1 VEDLE
6 SQIAE
11 TPKPR
16 DPIQQIDFLTSAND
30 ATASSRLLTLRIYRI
45 FQRPLE
51 LSRHGL
57 EGREATIAYPAR
69 SKVAAAAT
77 FAIVETALFIQ
88 PPP

>member
-16 DPIQQIDFLTSAND
+16 DPIQQVDFLTSAND
-30 ATASSRLLTLRIYRI
+30 ATASSRLLTLRLYRI

-57 EGREATIAYPAR
+57 EGSRQLLCSRDDFQGLGRIKEEA
-69 SKVAAAAT
+69 V
-77 FAIVETALFIQ
+77 
-88 PPP
+88 